1 MDRRTCLSTFGR
13 SLIAA
18 PLAAGAEQP
27 GKVFRIGI
35 LSNVPLSDPQGAR
48 VWGAFI
54 EGLRDLGYVEGRNI
68 TIEHRS
74 SEGKYERLPEL
85 AAELVR
91 LRVDVIVVPAT
102 RNVVVARQATRTIPI
117 VMAGTA
123 DAVGFGLVASLARPG
138 GNVTGISTLGPE
150 IVGKQLALL
159 KEIGPGMSRVAILG
173 NPANDGYA
181 RVLEELKLAAK
192 SLGMSLPI
200 LNARRPDDFEPAFTA
215 ATREHAGALFV
226 FTDGMFLLHRTQ
238 IVELAAKHRLP
249 AMYGTSE
256 FVDPGGLMA
265 YGPSM
270 SDGFRRAA
278 TYVDKILKGAK
289 PGDLPIEQ
297 PTKFELAINLKTAK
311 TLGLAIPSSLLLRA
325 DHVIE

>member
-1 MDRRTCLSTFGR
+1 
-13 SLIAA
+13 
-18 PLAAGAEQP
+18 
-27 GKVFRIGI
+27 
-35 LSNVPLSDPQGAR
+35 

-74 SEGKYERLPEL
+74 SEGKYERLPDL
-85 AAELVR
+85 AAELIR
-91 LRVDVIVVPAT
+91 LKVDVIVVPAT

-150 IVGKQLALL
+150 VVGKQLALL
-159 KEIGPGMSRVAILG
+159 KEIGPRISRVAILG

-181 RVLEELKLAAK
+181 RVLEELKPVAR
-192 SLGMSLPI
+192 SLGMSVQI

-226 FTDGMFLLHRTQ
+226 FTDGMFLLHRTR
-238 IVELAAKHRLP
+238 IVELAAKHQLP

-270 SDGFRRAA
+270 PDGFRRAA

-289 PGDLPIEQ
+289 PGDLPVEQ

-311 TLGLAIPSSLLLRA
+311 TLGLTIPPSLLLRA
-325 DHVIE
+325 DRVVE

>member
-1 MDRRTCLSTFGR
+1 MR
-13 SLIAA
+13 LIGLAVFLVFSVVAA
-18 PLAAGAEQP
+18 PLATGEEQP
-27 GKVFRIGI
+27 RKVFRIGI
-35 LSNVPLSDPQGAR
+35 LSNVPISDLHGGR
-48 VWGAFI
+48 VWVAFI
-54 EGLRDLGYVEGRNI
+54 DGLRDLGYVEGRNI

-74 SEGKYERLPEL
+74 SEGNYDRLPEL

-91 LRVDVIVVPAT
+91 LKVDVIVVPAT
-102 RNVVVARQATRTIPI
+102 RNVIVAKQATQTIPI

-123 DAVGFGLVASLARPG
+123 DAVGFGLVTSLARPG

-159 KEIGPGMSRVAILG
+159 KEISPRVSRVAVLG

-181 RVLEELKLAAK
+181 RVLEELTPAAK
-192 SLGMSLPI
+192 SLGMSLQI
-200 LNARRPDDFEPAFTA
+200 LNARRPDDLAPAFAA

-226 FTDGMFLLHRTQ
+226 FTDGMFLLHRKR
-238 IVELAAKHRLP
+238 IIDLAAKHRMP
-249 AMYGTSE
+249 TMYGTSE
-256 FVDPGGLMA
+256 FADYGGLVS

-297 PTKFELAINLKTAK
+297 PTKFELVINVKTAK
-311 TLGLAIPSSLLLRA
+311 ALGLTIPPSVLGRA
-325 DHVIE
+325 DQVIE